1 MTTLDVLA
9 VGRGM
14 LAIGSGAGF
23 NTAEA
28 NGLGLPFPPSAERFE
43 PVEEALEI
51 CLQMWSGDQ
60 RPYVGRH
67 HRLGR
72 TLNSPQSVRRPHPPT
87 LTGGSGENKT
97 LRLVARYADAC
108 NLFDGPE
115 LERRLDVLR
124 ARCDAIGRDH
134 DEIEKTVVSH
144 TDPGPRGD
152 NVDRLLAHLK
162 DLSDLGIAHAIG
174 TVRGAERAEPLKP
187 MGELVIPVAR
197 TLSST
202 TTQPALRP

>member
-9 VGRGM
+9 EGRGM
-14 LAIGSGAGF
+14 LGIGSGAGF
-23 NTAEA
+23 NAAEA
-28 NGLGLPFPPSAERFE
+28 DGLGLSFPPSAERFE
-43 PVEEALEI
+43 RLEEALEI

-67 HRLGR
+67 YRLGR
-72 TLNSPQSVRRPHPPT
+72 TLNSPQSVRRPHPPI
-87 LTGGSGENKT
+87 LIGGSGESKT

-115 LERRLDVLR
+115 LERKLDVLR
-124 ARCDAIGRDH
+124 AHCDAVGRDY

-144 TDPGPRGD
+144 MDPGRRGD

-162 DLSDLGIAHAIG
+162 DLSDLGIDHAIG
-174 TVRGAERAEPLKP
+174 TVRGAERAEPLEL

-197 TLSST
+197 TFSST